1 MSSQFD
7 EMVWERALEVEH
19 EHGDQAVQ
27 FIRREIETARG
38 QGADDTVVFWQT
50 VLEHISDCH
59 EIAKPIPPSRLARR
73 LLRDSA
79 K

>member
-1 MSSQFD
+1 MLSYFD
-7 EMVWERALEVEH
+7 EMVWKRALEVEH
-19 EHGDQAVQ
+19 ELGDQAEQ
-27 FIRREIETARG
+27 FISREIETARG
-38 QGADDTVVFWQT
+38 QGADDTIVFWQA
-50 VLEHISDCH
+50 VLDRISDCH